1 MWQSMLF
8 KKKKQTVLTNF
19 YYFFVQFI
27 LEHFFL
33 SWVVIALEERL
44 CTSYILSNFN
54 TTTLHIGPLFLLPA
68 ANLISLQIVAM
79 RRSANH
85 FYSPELCS
93 QKIH

>member
-1 MWQSMLF
+1 M
-8 KKKKQTVLTNF
+8 
-19 YYFFVQFI
+19 

-68 ANLISLQIVAM
+68 ANLISLQIVAICVAAPTIFIPLNSVL
-79 RRSANH
+79 RK
-85 FYSPELCS
+85 FIDY
-93 QKIH
+93 

>member
-1 MWQSMLF
+1 M
-8 KKKKQTVLTNF
+8 LTNF
-19 YYFFVQFI
+19 YYFFVQFM

-44 CTSYILSNFN
+44 CTSYILSYFN